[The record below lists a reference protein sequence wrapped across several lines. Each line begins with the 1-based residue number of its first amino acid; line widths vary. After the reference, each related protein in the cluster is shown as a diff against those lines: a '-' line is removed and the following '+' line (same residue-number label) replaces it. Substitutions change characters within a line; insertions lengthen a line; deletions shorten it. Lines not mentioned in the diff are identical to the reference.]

1 MPVLPWNDPDKLA
14 EYFSFESGGGEKEPL
29 DAFIKRIIDQSIH
42 IHHPHYIGHQVTSP
56 LPVTVLAQF
65 CTTLL
70 NNGAA
75 IYEMGPVNMAMERNV
90 IKRFGALIGYTTRYD
105 GIFTHGGTAGNL
117 TAMLAARQAK
127 TDYNI
132 WEEGV
137 TEKKTTWIYDI

>member
-1 MPVLPWNDPDKLA
+1 MNRIVLPNYSHSILPEETKNL
-14 EYFSFESGGGEKEPL
+14 L
-29 DAFIKRIIDQSIH
+29 IHFIRRIIDHSIH
-42 IHHPHYIGHQVTSP
+42 IHHPNYIGHQVTSP
-56 LPVTVLAQF
+56 LPVAVLAQF

-90 IKRFGALIGYTTRYD
+90 IDRFGSIIGFNTGYD

-137 TEKKTTWIYDI
+137 RL